1 MGLIVSRVKDSLG
14 VLIQGP
20 DYFASLDTV
29 TAPKPSGAPLTVVL
43 LDSDRDIVRPSVKR
57 AQLRY
62 C

>member
-20 DYFASLDTV
+20 DYFALLDV

-43 LDSDRDIVRPSVKR
+43 LNSDRDIVRPSVKR